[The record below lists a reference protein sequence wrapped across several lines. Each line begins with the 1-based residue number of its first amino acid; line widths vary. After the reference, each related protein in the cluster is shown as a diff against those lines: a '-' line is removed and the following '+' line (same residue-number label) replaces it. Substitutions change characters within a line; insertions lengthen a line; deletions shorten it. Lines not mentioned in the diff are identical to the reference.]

1 MPSFIYRKN
10 DNFIFAIEESRGRNH
25 PILSGS
31 DREKHKNSTGTT
43 EQQ

>member
-1 MPSFIYRKN
+1 MIILYLQLKKV
-10 DNFIFAIEESRGRNH
+10 EEDIH